1 MNKCSIFFASL
12 FSFSI
17 YICLIIIFS
26 LSVSPKKK
34 YTSPSPPPLFYSLA
48 ITYIQKSPEIN
59 FCKERACVYMCINMY
74 LYQEINKKSV
84 VNKGKMAYTKEKDK
98 IDI

>member
-1 MNKCSIFFASL
+1 M
-12 FSFSI
+12 
-17 YICLIIIFS
+17 CL
-26 LSVSPKKK
+26 
-34 YTSPSPPPLFYSLA
+34 
-48 ITYIQKSPEIN
+48 
-59 FCKERACVYMCINMY
+59 NMY